1 MNWFE
6 ALLLGI
12 IQGISEFLPISSSAH
27 LVIAEKLL
35 GITMSTGNLT
45 FEVLLHAASLLAV
58 ICFFWRDLLEII
70 KDFFSYLIHK
80 TEKAK
85 TNYRF
90 AWLIVG
96 ATLITMGVGKGI
108 EGFIGDR
115 ITQAS
120 TIGAALIVTGLF
132 LILIEHGIN
141 VGNRTVKEMTWK
153 DCIIIGFGQALA
165 VIPGISRAGSTLIVA
180 LWCGLDKET
189 AVRYSFLLSIPVIL
203 GITILKLPELTA
215 ETFAGV
221 GFELAIACLASF
233 IFAIIGI
240 KWLIQML
247 NQAKLTYFAIYCIA
261 LGTIT
266 WIFLKDITI

>member
-1 MNWFE
+1 MNWVE
-6 ALLLGI
+6 ALLLGM

-27 LVIAEKLL
+27 LVIAEKIL
-35 GITMSTGNLT
+35 GIQISTSNLT
-45 FEVLLHAASLLAV
+45 FEVILHAASLLAV
-58 ICFFWRDLLEII
+58 ICFFWRDLLDII
-70 KDFFSYLIHK
+70 KDFLSYLLTK
-80 TEKAK
+80 DQKAQA
-85 TNYRF
+85 NYRF

-108 EGFIGDR
+108 EGIIG
-115 ITQAS
+115 TNMTHSS
-120 TIGAALIVTGLF
+120 TIGASLIVTGLF

-141 VGNRTVKEMTWK
+141 VGTRTVKDMNWK

-165 VIPGISRAGSTLIVA
+165 VIPGISRAGSTLIVS
-180 LWCGLDKET
+180 LWCGLDKKT

-203 GITILKLPELTA
+203 GITILKIPELTT
-215 ETFAGV
+215 ETFSGI
-221 GFELAIACLASF
+221 GFELAIACIASF

-261 LGTIT
+261 LGAIT
-266 WIFLKDITI
+266 WIFLKDIQI